1 MGKKEGIMKSGLSF
15 KAIGII
21 ATVALALIGLI
32 IAGTRLQGSQD
43 AEQAGHAAKS
53 YHDGAVET
61 EKAQWEKINTNA
73 TGVAEQATAAGK
85 LEVMQ
90 RVLVEDVAEIKSD
103 IKEGFK
109 QISEAIRGK

>member
-1 MGKKEGIMKSGLSF
+1 MQSSISLR
-15 KAIGII
+15 AIGIFVS
-21 ATVALALIGLI
+21 VALAVVGLVI
-32 IAGTRLQGSQD
+32 VATRLQGSQD

-53 YHDGAVET
+53 YHDGAVEI
-61 EKAQWEKINTNA
+61 EKVQWDKIDTNTVGLA
-73 TGVAEQATAAGK
+73 AQATAAGK

-109 QISEAIRGK
+109 MISEAIRDK